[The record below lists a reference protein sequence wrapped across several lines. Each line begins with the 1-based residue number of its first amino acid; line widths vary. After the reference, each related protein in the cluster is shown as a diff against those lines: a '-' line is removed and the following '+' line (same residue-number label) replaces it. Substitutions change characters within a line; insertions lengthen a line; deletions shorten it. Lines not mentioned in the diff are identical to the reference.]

1 MSGRTF
7 AAMKDYQL
15 DENKEIVALGTMK
28 IIGSITSC
36 CVATGVNGKEK
47 LLNSLSPFEIK
58 YVDFIVRLN
67 ITNLKVYLM
76 SHHLI

>member
-36 CVATGVNGKEK
+36 YVATGVNGKEK

>member
-1 MSGRTF
+1 
-7 AAMKDYQL
+7 MKDYRL
-15 DENKEIVALGTMK
+15 DGNKEMVALGTMK

-36 CVATGVNGKEK
+36 YVATGVNGKEK
-47 LLNSLSPFEIK
+47 TAQLLSPFEIK

-76 SHHLI
+76 SHYLI